1 MTLARRLAKL
11 EKAAGKGE
19 RCAWCRLTL
28 HTSPPDPM
36 RRRVPSRL
44 ARCEFCGTEYNR
56 ADRSSG
62 PGDLTDR
69 VGGHYATFAPDD
81 FYTDA
86 RALASRLWFYNWPWR
101 VLSDGAR
108 GVKGERYRQLQKLIE
123 GSRARA
129 AEVRGVRAD
138 GSKVDRETVKAR
150 ERRAAVAAEKA
161 ALERR
166 ARRAR
171 LETYGRRFPAL
182 DRLKPRLAA
191 QVETWEPADARFRP
205 RVEVSRLV
213 AFAKLEKIIFGGVQA
228 ETLEALAHW
237 RAAWAAKKGTVLE
250 KRRGELRLAGLN
262 AGRKAAGLREFY
274 SLDDAERTLK
284 REREEAERQEAERP
298 APPPTPVPASDVTP
312 GDYDEAAPPWWL
324 PRSRGGAEIIGAPDE
339 VGAAPPG
346 VSLPE
351 SDQAAGI
358 RRVLREAGAWPAVNG
373 HDPTAGLRLTPN
385 GEIVGPDGKPPATPD
400 PRSRYYDTDR
410 PAPTRPYSAG
420 VPAPARRY
428 RPRTT

>member
-44 ARCEFCGTEYNR
+44 ARCEFCGTEYTR
-56 ADRSSG
+56 GEGSPG

-69 VGGHYATFAPDD
+69 VGAIYVTFAPDD
-81 FYTDA
+81 FYTDERA
-86 RALASRLWFYNWPWR
+86 RASWLWFHNWFWR

-108 GVKGERYRQLQKLIE
+108 GVKGERYRHLEKLIE
-123 GSRARA
+123 GSRGRQ

-138 GSKVDRETVKAR
+138 GSKVDRETAKAR
-150 ERRAAVAAEKA
+150 ERRAAVEAEKA

-166 ARRAR
+166 ARAAR
-171 LETYGRRFPAL
+171 LKRYGRRFPAL
-182 DRLKPRLAA
+182 ERLKPRLTA
-191 QVETWEPADARFRP
+191 QVETWDAANARFRP
-205 RVEVSRLV
+205 RAEVSRLV

-237 RAAWAAKKGTVLE
+237 RAEWAAEKSAVLE
-250 KRRGELRLAGLN
+250 KRRAELRLTELN

-284 REREEAERQEAERP
+284 REREEAEARARAERTAAAAEP
-298 APPPTPVPASDVTP
+298 AANKWRKPRESDEIEFINFGGDSEQPPHSPA
-312 GDYDEAAPPWWL
+312 Y
-324 PRSRGGAEIIGAPDE
+324 I
-339 VGAAPPG
+339 PPG
-346 VSLPE
+346 MERPRRAGVSSPDSDAGDAILRKLAEFAPE
-351 SDQAAGI
+351 Y
-358 RRVLREAGAWPAVNG
+358 VVN
-373 HDPTAGLRLTPN
+373 DPTAGLRLTSD
-385 GEIVGPDGKPPATPD
+385 GRIVGPDGKPPETPE
-400 PRSRYYDTDR
+400 PSRRY
-410 PAPTRPYSAG
+410 APGGS
-420 VPAPARRY
+420 APARRY
-428 RPRTT
+428 RPRT